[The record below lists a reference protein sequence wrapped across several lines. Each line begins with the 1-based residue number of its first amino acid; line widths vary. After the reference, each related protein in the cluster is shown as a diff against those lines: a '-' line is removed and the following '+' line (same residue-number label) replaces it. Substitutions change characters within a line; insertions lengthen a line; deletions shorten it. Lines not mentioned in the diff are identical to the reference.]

1 MARKKKKPEW
11 ESSLNDDSDAKDWK
25 DNETEL
31 IEGAEPKKKAAGD
44 DDEDDLGEIADD
56 YGADD
61 SDDEE
66 LE

>member
-11 ESSLNDDSDAKDWK
+11 ESSLNDDSDAKEWK
-25 DNETEL
+25 DESEL
-31 IEGAEPKKKAAGD
+31 IEGAEPKKKAARD

-56 YGADD
+56 YGTDD
-61 SDDEE
+61 SDDGE